1 MWVGD
6 VAACIY
12 YIIMYMRLKPLN
24 GQVHRKKTWFYPK
37 TRVFWISQISIS
49 ALSHEVLPL
58 MLKIQQCSYQHAAS
72 VLCRAGLETLLGN
85 IPTFLTC
92 MPYHFPSTK
101 CSDKQCQFLHTRD
114 IRNNLNRI
122 IICKIIH
129 DEQATS
135 FSHEICPRKD
145 HQWA

>member
-1 MWVGD
+1 MIFKVNVIHTPVYIFYIYIYILYNYCVWVGD

-85 IPTFLTC
+85 YSYISHMHALPL
-92 MPYHFPSTK
+92 
-101 CSDKQCQFLHTRD
+101 
-114 IRNNLNRI
+114 
-122 IICKIIH
+122 
-129 DEQATS
+129 S
-135 FSHEICPRKD
+135 FD
-145 HQWA
+145 

>member
-1 MWVGD
+1 MIFKVNVIHTPVYIFYIYIYILYNYCVWVGD

-72 VLCRAGLETLLGN
+72 VLCRARDFVGKLFLHFSHACPT
-85 IPTFLTC
+85 TFLRLNAPT
-92 MPYHFPSTK
+92 
-101 CSDKQCQFLHTRD
+101 
-114 IRNNLNRI
+114 NNVNFCI
-122 IICKIIH
+122 PGIY
-129 DEQATS
+129 ATTW
-135 FSHEICPRKD
+135 I
-145 HQWA
+145 A